1 MKKIILRKRL
11 TLSFVISILCMGV
24 LCSSIHAQDMPSDIV
39 EDNKCNNL
47 IMEEDYKDAFS
58 CAKDKDS
65 LEEKL
70 NLFVRI
76 AFLSKDN
83 RLQKK
88 IIKTLESMNSNA
100 VEADKSLISN
110 NLIFIDYLM
119 LEDSKKSDFIKNAKD
134 LDNLEMLLFA
144 IPESM
149 FLIKSNSELLNN
161 ICHQLI
167 VIMVYETLDV
177 DNVKKI
183 LAWLPLLYTE
193 DSKERIEEVIN
204 FVNFNIK
211 SFSETDKADVAMLI
225 SDVKQLMDQELE
237 TPIGAPPAM

>member
-11 TLSFVISILCMGV
+11 TLSFVISILCMAV

-47 IMEEDYKDAFS
+47 ILEEEYKDALS
-58 CAKDKDS
+58 CADDKDN
-65 LEEKL
+65 LEEKI
-70 NLFVRI
+70 NLFIRI
-76 AFLSKDN
+76 AVLSKDN

-100 VEADKSLISN
+100 NDDDIALISN
-110 NLIFIDYLM
+110 NLMYMNYLL
-119 LEDSKKSDFIKNAKD
+119 LEDTEKLDFIKKAQSIEK
-134 LDNLEMLLFA
+134 LEMLLFA

-149 FLIKSNSELLNN
+149 ALIKSDSELLNN
-161 ICHQLI
+161 FCHQLI
-167 VIMVYETLDV
+167 VIMVYQKLDI
-177 DNVKKI
+177 DNVKKV
-183 LAWLPLLYTE
+183 LAWLPMLYTQ

-204 FVNFNIK
+204 FVNFNIR
-211 SFSETDKADVAMLI
+211 SFSETDKADVATLI

-237 TPIGAPPAM
+237 APMGAPPTM

>member
-11 TLSFVISILCMGV
+11 TLSFVISILCIGV

-39 EDNKCNNL
+39 EANKCNNL

-58 CAKDKDS
+58 CAEDKDS

-76 AFLSKDN
+76 AYLSKDN

-110 NLIFIDYLM
+110 NLIFIDYLL
-119 LEDSKKSDFIKNAKD
+119 LEDSEKSDFIKNAKD

-161 ICHQLI
+161 VCHQLI

-204 FVNFNIK
+204 FVNFNVK

-225 SDVKQLMDQELE
+225 SDVKQLMVQELE